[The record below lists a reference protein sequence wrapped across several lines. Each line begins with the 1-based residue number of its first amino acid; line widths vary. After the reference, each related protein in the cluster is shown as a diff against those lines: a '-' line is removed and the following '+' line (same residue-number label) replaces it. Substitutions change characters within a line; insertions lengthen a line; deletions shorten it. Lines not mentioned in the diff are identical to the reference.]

1 MEHMKSFM
9 DKNLVDIVTLM
20 MWIGL
25 CIFVLLIFYA
35 IFIKLRDRK
44 LLYSVTKPNR
54 GTSSER
60 DLVLKL
66 LKLEVP
72 AQAIFHDLYLRKA
85 DGKYSQIDLVVAAKT
100 GIIVFEVKD
109 YSGWIFGN
117 AKNREWTQV
126 LAYGEV
132 KHRFY
137 NPVMQNNSHIIAL
150 RKQLKQFNNIPFYSV
165 IVFYGD
171 CVLKEVSFVPDGT
184 YLVYSESINE
194 VMDLLL
200 YKNTLA
206 SYSDKFE
213 VVRVLREAVQNGEN
227 RKIQN
232 QHIENI
238 QDMLGKQRI
247 YD

>member
-1 MEHMKSFM
+1 MKSFL

-35 IFIKLRDRK
+35 IFIRLRNRK
-44 LLYSVTKPNR
+44 LLFSVTKPNR

-72 AQAIFHDLYLRKA
+72 AQAIFHDLYVKKS

-184 YLVYSESINE
+184 YLVYSESTNE
-194 VMDLLL
+194 VMDFLLH
-200 YKNTLA
+200 KNTLA

>member
-1 MEHMKSFM
+1 MEHMKSFL

-72 AQAIFHDLYLRKA
+72 AQAIFHDLYVKKS

-184 YLVYSESINE
+184 YLVYSGSINE

>member
-1 MEHMKSFM
+1 MEQMKSFL

-72 AQAIFHDLYLRKA
+72 AQAIFHDLYVKKS

-184 YLVYSESINE
+184 YLVYSESTNE
-194 VMDLLL
+194 VMDFLLH
-200 YKNTLA
+200 KNTLA